1 MEKRFIILITCCF
14 LIDIHDGYL
23 SLQDADNEQNN
34 FATELK
40 NFVKGTKAIE
50 KKYFLNELDYIL
62 VQGKKFLL
70 TLYADYFH
78 KRT

>member
-50 KKYFLNELDYIL
+50 KKYFLNELGLYFSAREK
-62 VQGKKFLL
+62 VL
-70 TLYADYFH
+70 TNFVRRLFP
-78 KRT
+78 